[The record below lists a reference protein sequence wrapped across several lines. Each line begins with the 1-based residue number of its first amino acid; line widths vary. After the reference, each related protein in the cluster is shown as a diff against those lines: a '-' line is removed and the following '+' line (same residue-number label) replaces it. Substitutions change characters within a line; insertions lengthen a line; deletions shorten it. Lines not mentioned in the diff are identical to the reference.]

1 LRLARGRSLDACRGR
16 LIAFE
21 VVLVDAERGGEDD
34 TRWSVDLTQ
43 VTFHAGDGAGV
54 DAGAGSELKLRLAEL
69 LALLAED
76 LPGGWSV
83 WHVLQHCVLQQC
95 RQDTT
100 RRTADLVAALPHCG
114 QTASMSWRSYI
125 TRKLEADF
133 GGNQRAMAREI
144 GLTRFEDISQ
154 WVNQGRV
161 PRPETMEK
169 FVEALGD
176 ELSAVAAEITT
187 PDDPIEIAI
196 TSDKRLSEDQKRT
209 MLQQLEQLRSAGRKQ
224 RRVTEKKRTS

>member
-100 RRTADLVAALPHCG
+100 RRIADLVAALPHPK
-114 QTASMSWRSYI
+114 
-125 TRKLEADF
+125 TRGRL
-133 GGNQRAMAREI
+133 AREI

>member
-1 LRLARGRSLDACRGR
+1 
-16 LIAFE
+16 
-21 VVLVDAERGGEDD
+21 
-34 TRWSVDLTQ
+34 
-43 VTFHAGDGAGV
+43 
-54 DAGAGSELKLRLAEL
+54 
-69 LALLAED
+69 
-76 LPGGWSV
+76 
-83 WHVLQHCVLQQC
+83 
-95 RQDTT
+95 
-100 RRTADLVAALPHCG
+100 
-114 QTASMSWRSYI
+114 MSWRSYI